1 METELQEKTERWA
14 PEFAHLASEVERC
27 GWRPAPVPAPP
38 GELRFRTFQGEQL
51 ADRGLYAN
59 DADRCLLVI
68 GLEQVT
74 LPDDED
80 LFPRFL
86 NLSLEARMAILFAR
100 GDVRA
105 DWLLLLTKGR
115 LDLHRLPE
123 EGREHRAMD
132 ATEFQAGLLPQLA
145 GLARGRDE
153 TVRTGPSQL
162 PGAESLR
169 GWMQHWTLQLAP
181 VLELPPDGAEKILW
195 RWILML
201 QFARR
206 GKTSE
211 ATDGW
216 GLDCAPT
223 NGNGVIL
230 SYDAQSATEDLIRA
244 LENFGETFYSCLFVR
259 PDDALLDR
267 LRGLEESSI
276 LDRLRAE
283 LLMQTQDRFE
293 PETVAWLFTDLARE
307 QQGWRHEVAG
317 VEPVRRRLR
326 HEGWTVYRSLT
337 CDLERDGLTFTLR
350 DAARLAHYL
359 NDQMVFTQKR
369 REEHPSDPVNQP
381 DLFKQ
386 TLRGVA
392 PNGRLDD
399 PVNYMFA
406 EALRIVNV
414 PAPQRFGVGVVLLL
428 QAMALAERLDWPLRG
443 IDKLDEVFSEAP
455 LGFDA

>member
-1 METELQEKTERWA
+1 METEIQQKTERWA
-14 PEFAHLASEVERC
+14 PGFTDLAAEVERC
-27 GWRPAPVPAPP
+27 GWLPAPVPGPQ

-51 ADRGLYAN
+51 ADRRLYAN
-59 DADRCLLVI
+59 DAGRRLLVI
-68 GLEQVT
+68 GMEQVT
-74 LPDDED
+74 LPKDED

-86 NLSLEARMAILFAR
+86 NLSLEARMAIVFAR
-100 GDVRA
+100 ANVRA

-115 LDLHRLPE
+115 LDLHRLSE
-123 EGREHRAMD
+123 EVREHRAMD
-132 ATEFQAGLLPQLA
+132 AAEFQGGLLPQVA

-153 TVRTGPSQL
+153 AVRAGPSQL

-169 GWMQHWTLQLAP
+169 GWMRHWTLQLAP
-181 VLELPPDGAEKILW
+181 ALELPPDAAEQILW
-195 RWILML
+195 RWIIML

-211 ATDGW
+211 AEGGW

-223 NGNGVIL
+223 NGNGTIL

-244 LENFGETFYSCLFVR
+244 LETFGETFYSDLFVR
-259 PDDALLDR
+259 PDEALLDR
-267 LRGLEESSI
+267 LRGMEESSI

-326 HEGWTVYRSLT
+326 HEGWTVYRPLI

-369 REEHPSDPVNQP
+369 REEHPGDPVNQP

-392 PNGRLDD
+392 PNGRLED

-406 EALRIVNV
+406 EALRVANV
-414 PAPQRFGVGVVLLL
+414 PARQRFGVGVVLLL
-428 QAMALAERLDWPLRG
+428 QAMALARRLDWPLEG
-443 IDKLDEVFSEAP
+443 IDTLDGVFSEAP